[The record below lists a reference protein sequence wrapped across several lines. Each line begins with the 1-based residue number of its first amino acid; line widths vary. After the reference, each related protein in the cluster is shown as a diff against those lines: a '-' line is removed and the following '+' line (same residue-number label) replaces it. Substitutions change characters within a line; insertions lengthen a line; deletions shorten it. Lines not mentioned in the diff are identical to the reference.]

1 MTIVTRIV
9 TAMAV
14 LILGTAA
21 AVAQEQGWYIGAGAG
36 VTFPDSADISGG
48 AVSTDA
54 DFDTGW
60 AGVGSLGYAYGN
72 GLRTEIEVGYR
83 QNDIGD
89 LSGVAGGTGDS
100 DALNAMING
109 LYDFHN
115 SSDFTP
121 YVGAGIGWLNLNL
134 DGVTPVGGATLDDSD
149 DVLAYQGIVGIG
161 YSLTEQ
167 IDLFVDYRYLGTE
180 DASMRTSAGVN
191 VDVEY
196 DSHTVL
202 AGLRIGLTPP
212 PPPPP
217 PEPEPVAES
226 APPPEPEPAP
236 APEPAPVPGPYVVFF
251 DWDKSDIRPDAQA
264 VINEAAANALE
275 FGIARIVVTGH
286 ADRSGTDA
294 YNLALSQRRADAVR
308 AALIGQGI
316 AEAEIGVFWKGEAEP
331 LVPTEDG
338 VREPQNRR
346 VEIVYE

>member
-1 MTIVTRIV
+1 MTSKLRGW
-9 TAMAV
+9 
-14 LILGTAA
+14 ILAA
-21 AVAQEQGWYIGAGAG
+21 AMTVAATGAASAQDQGWYVGIGGG
-36 VTFPDSADISGG
+36 VNFPEESDISGG

-60 AGVGSLGYAYGN
+60 AAIGSIGYAYGN
-72 GLRTEIEVGYR
+72 GLRTEIELGYR

-89 LSGVAGGTGDS
+89 LSGVAGGSGDS
-100 DALNAMING
+100 DAFNAMING

-121 YVGAGIGWLNLNL
+121 YIGVGIGYLDLSL
-134 DGVTPVGGATLDDSD
+134 DGVNPVGGATLDDSD
-149 DVLAYQGIVGIG
+149 GLLAYQGILGVG

-167 IDLFVDYRYLGTE
+167 IALFVDYRYLATE
-180 DASMRTSAGVN
+180 EAKMRTTAGVN

-196 DSHTVL
+196 DTHTVL
-202 AGLRIGLTPP
+202 AGLRISLTPP
-212 PPPPP
+212 PPPPA
-217 PEPEPVAES
+217 PEPEPVAA
-226 APPPEPEPAP
+226 APEPEPEPAP
-236 APEPAPVPGPYVVFF
+236 APEPEPVPGPYVVFF
-251 DWDKSDIRPDAQA
+251 DWDQSDIRPDAQA
-264 VINEAAANALE
+264 VINEAAANALK

-294 YNLALSQRRADAVR
+294 YNLALSQRRADAVK
-308 AALIGQGI
+308 AALMGQGI
-316 AEAEIGVFWKGEAEP
+316 GEGEIGVFWKGEAEP